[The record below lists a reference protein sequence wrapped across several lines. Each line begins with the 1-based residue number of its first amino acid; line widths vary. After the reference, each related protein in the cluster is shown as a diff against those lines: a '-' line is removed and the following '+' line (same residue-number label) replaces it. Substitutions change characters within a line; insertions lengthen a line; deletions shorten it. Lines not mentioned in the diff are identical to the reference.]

1 MPELPSSTPRQRG
14 GAPQTGATSA
24 RPPEADA
31 YEREYPGASW
41 LANRVLRELEDVGS
55 MTQALVAGVTRR
67 HRLSHAALNALAV
80 IEGNGGPLP
89 AGEISARMHITS
101 GTMTSVLDT
110 LERYGH
116 IRRQADPADRRRV
129 LIDLTPAAQAVL
141 DRVLPEIQQAVTAVM
156 GALDDEAL
164 HALLHHLTVVRDAVA
179 AAPTDLPPPAPR
191 RTPPTSAVPKPRA
204 QPVSPVRRLR
214 DARST

>member
-1 MPELPSSTPRQRG
+1 
-14 GAPQTGATSA
+14 
-24 RPPEADA
+24 
-31 YEREYPGASW
+31 
-41 LANRVLRELEDVGS
+41 VLRELEDVGS
-55 MTQALVAGVTRR
+55 MVQALVATVARR

-80 IEGNGGPLP
+80 IEGNGGPLA
-89 AGEISARMHITS
+89 AGEVSARMHITS

-110 LERYGH
+110 LERNGH

-156 GALDDEAL
+156 GTLDDQAL
-164 HALLHHLTVVRDAVA
+164 HTLLHHLTVVRDAVA

-191 RTPPTSAVPKPRA
+191 RTPPHL
-204 QPVSPVRRLR
+204 RR
-214 DARST
+214 S